1 MWSQRPPHRAPSIY
15 LGLFFY
21 VISLFISQHLFMLQR
36 SFQDQVYHKSYVH
49 FLTLEFSRDLSNRTS
64 LKKKKKKVSLLLAIE
79 YGYGTQTTAL
89 WDASVFKK
97 EHVRR
102 MNSNYSNVAI
112 MIVLGQHPHLPKV
125 SSQIKFGF
133 LDCGK
138 LGVEDEKMGQN
149 GWEGRCLVQRVWT
162 PWLSSNQRSEADSS
176 APSPTITHALMQT
189 EVLFFNN
196 KSLKLLVFLGGGALK
211 IQKMI

>member
-1 MWSQRPPHRAPSIY
+1 
-15 LGLFFY
+15 
-21 VISLFISQHLFMLQR
+21 
-36 SFQDQVYHKSYVH
+36 
-49 FLTLEFSRDLSNRTS
+49 
-64 LKKKKKKVSLLLAIE
+64 
-79 YGYGTQTTAL
+79 
-89 WDASVFKK
+89 
-97 EHVRR
+97 

-162 PWLSSNQRSEADSS
+162 PWLSSNQRSEADSP

-196 KSLKLLVFLGGGALK
+196 KSLKLLVFLGGGAH
-211 IQKMI
+211 